1 MRFTPIAL
9 GALLVAASGLT
20 QAAPYSVYAEQNSS
34 SGGTGLNTISLSMGQ
49 AFTVSVDADDLWS
62 AGALPRWSNANGL
75 TANLFA
81 TGSDESGAAV
91 GTLIGSNFGLY
102 SQGNL
107 SAAYGSLVGQI
118 GGGDYFVVGTHYAGN
133 AASAGTLKLFYWDS
147 NAGDNTQFITANVNA
162 VPEPE
167 TYALMLAGLAAMS
180 FVTSRRKKA

>member
-1 MRFTPIAL
+1 MRFTPTAL
-9 GALLVAASGLT
+9 GALLLAVSGLT
-20 QAAPYSVYAEQNSS
+20 QAAPYVVDAKLNSS
-34 SGGTGLNTISLSMGQ
+34 SGGTGLSTISLGLGQ
-49 AFTVSVDADDLWS
+49 SFTVSVDAEDLWS

-75 TANLFA
+75 SGALYA
-81 TGSDESGAAV
+81 TGSDESGQAV

-118 GGGDYFVVGTHYAGN
+118 GGGDYFVVGTNYAGN

-147 NAGDNTQFITANVNA
+147 QAGDNTQFITANVNA

-167 TYALMLAGLAAMS
+167 SYALLLAGLVAMG
-180 FVTSRRKKA
+180 FVTSRRNKA